1 MEAVSI
7 WSIVEVTGR
16 EAKVPSYITASHPVL
31 IANCVARF
39 LCEERAMSVSYPA
52 VMTIAVI
59 KGDRGY

>member
-1 MEAVSI
+1 MG
-7 WSIVEVTGR
+7 VTGW
-16 EAKVPSYITASHPVL
+16 EAKVPSYTTGSHPVL

-39 LCEERAMSVSYPA
+39 LCEERAMSVSYLA